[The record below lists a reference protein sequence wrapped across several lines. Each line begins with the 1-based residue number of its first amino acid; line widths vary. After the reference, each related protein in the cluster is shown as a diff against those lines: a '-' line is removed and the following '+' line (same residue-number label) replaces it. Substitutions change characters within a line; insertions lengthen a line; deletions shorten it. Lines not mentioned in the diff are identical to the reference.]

1 MPFGAALRLLRLV
14 GAVGFLVLIALARPT
29 VFQIF
34 QLVVDGFVLGV
45 ILPVLYQ
52 LLQFF
57 HALLGSFHSLPD

>member
-1 MPFGAALRLLRLV
+1 M
-14 GAVGFLVLIALARPT
+14 GFLVLIALARPT